1 MSSSTRF
8 NRVRLVG
15 IALVVGFA
23 FAVIPATARSATVD
37 LGTAESF
44 VALGGST
51 VTNTGPSVLSGDLG
65 VAPGTSIVGFGSPAV
80 VNGAT
85 HVNNGV
91 ANQAQ
96 SDLTTAY
103 DVAAAEPVPPGNV
116 LTGTDLGTL
125 TLTAGAYSFAS
136 SAQLTGPLTLDAEND
151 PDAQFVFQ
159 IGSTLTT
166 ASASSVLLVN
176 GASPCN
182 VFWQVGSSATIGS
195 ATAFQ
200 GNVMALTSISV
211 NSGATVSGRL
221 LARNGAVTLINNV
234 LDASMCG
241 ANTDVPAGEEAGSD
255 DAGTGSD
262 DGDTGSDNG
271 DTGSDQ
277 QSPESDNQT
286 PAANEQSP
294 GTGAQTPRVGN
305 RTPGVTQRQLRN
317 RRNRNTNGRAIIR
330 RSSRTSCVQG
340 FRAAVRGHRIKRV
353 VFRLDGKRIAVRPR
367 APFAV
372 NLRGA
377 PGRHNLRARVFF
389 TDRTKTRSMNFR
401 YRTCARALRQPR
413 SGPSQFTG

>member
-8 NRVRLVG
+8 NRVRLAG

-23 FAVIPATARSATVD
+23 FAVIPATARSATVE

-44 VALGGST
+44 VTLGGST

-262 DGDTGSDNG
+262 DGDTGSD
-271 DTGSDQ
+271 Q
-277 QSPESDNQT
+277 QSPGGDDQ
-286 PAANEQSP
+286 AP
-294 GTGAQTPRVGN
+294 GTSERTRGAGN

-401 YRTCARALRQPR
+401 YRACARALRQPR